1 MKESCM
7 SRSYCR
13 SPSRIRY
20 IVHLLGFCESGR
32 RTCTYQY
39 RLRWLLSSI
48 YQCDK
53 LCSQLL
59 GFASGKPSSV
69 RAKTFVCLSDVFAS
83 LLLETTLDLS
93 RVDTAVKN
101 LFTVAFEPHLAALAA
116 EVKELDP
123 IDEAL
128 RVERR
133 VFDLFIRL
141 LQLSA
146 HYPAFAPF
154 VGLIRMLVE

>member
-32 RTCTYQY
+32 RACTYQY

-48 YQCDK
+48 HQCDK

-59 GFASGKPSSV
+59 GFASGKQSSV

-83 LLLETTLDLS
+83 LLLETALDLS
-93 RVDTAVKN
+93 RVDTTVKN

-133 VFDLFIRL
+133 IFDLFI
-141 LQLSA
+141 
-146 HYPAFAPF
+146 
-154 VGLIRMLVE
+154 